1 MLPHFQARSTIMDI
15 FKSFNPLKDYHVKFY
30 ELDSCYLGGCKEK
43 VQVDEN
49 DREYILF
56 KIDIYF
62 SDYNLVVDIDGK
74 EDEDEDKDL
83 IFELRRKIALELN
96 LSCKFIRI
104 NPLKDLNHEISYIQK
119 LINEFKDNER
129 SELKYKIKKLS
140 CKNFINKNKSN

>member
-1 MLPHFQARSTIMDI
+1 MFTHIQARSTIMDI
-15 FKSFNPLKDYHVKFY
+15 FKSFNPLKDHHVKFY
-30 ELDSCYLGGCKEK
+30 EFDSCYLERYKEK
-43 VQVDEN
+43 IQVHKN

-62 SDYNLVVDIDGK
+62 SDYDLVVDIDGK

-104 NPLKDLNHEISYIQK
+104 NPFKSLNHEISYIQK
-119 LINEFKDNER
+119 FINEFKDNER
-129 SELKYKIKKLS
+129 NELKYKIKILS
-140 CKNFINKNKSN
+140 WKNFINKNKSN